1 MLTVFFVYSIL
12 KRGKGM
18 KTYKRVVSAVLAL
31 VLMLS
36 VFAVGAGALSLKD
49 LLNPSDSTG
58 SSLSGLLGSV
68 ETLTTS
74 KPVTVK
80 FKKGDLLSCVLKFDA
95 TKSGYYYFYAYSKDV
110 FFSVVEL
117 NEKDQLS
124 GFLSSSYSYST
135 KQGTAVL
142 TKLKKGHSYYIL
154 TTPSR
159 NGDQSAIS
167 GDFKLKFKAKYY
179 GKMTSLKITKQPT
192 TVYVDG
198 YNADVKSNY
207 VGLDST
213 GLEGVAK
220 FKSGKT
226 LKVYGDFFFEE
237 SDFYETDEPSAKIG
251 KNVHYFKCCGFKLK
265 LIYRIK
271 KNPVKKIE
279 IVSLPDKTEYVYGL
293 GGQLSSLKL
302 YNIGFVDLSGLKLKV
317 TYTDGKTKT
326 IGNFEPSSTDF
337 YYAEYTS
344 KDSEYPLY
352 AYAQDSEVPG
362 STVVDLS
369 YMEKR
374 TSFKVDVRKPSTQ
387 EIALNLP
394 SYFTLISDMFFYM
407 FDSVSNYLPF

>member
-18 KTYKRVVSAVLAL
+18 KTYKRVVSTVLAL

-49 LLNPSDSTG
+49 LLNPSDNTG
-58 SSLSGLLGSV
+58 SSLPGLLGSV

-110 FFSVVEL
+110 FFTVVEL

-124 GFLSSSYSYST
+124 SFLSSSYST

-142 TKLKKGHSYYIL
+142 TELKKGHSYYIL
-154 TTPSR
+154 TIPSF
-159 NGDQSAIS
+159 NGNQSAIS
-167 GDFKLKFKAKYY
+167 DDFELKFKAKYY

-207 VGLDST
+207 VELDST

-220 FKSGKT
+220 FKNGKT

-237 SDFYETDEPSAKIG
+237 SDLYENDEPSAKIG

-265 LIYRIK
+265 LVYRIK

-326 IGNFEPSSTDF
+326 IGNFEPSLTDF
-337 YYAEYTS
+337 YYSNAEYTS

-352 AYAQDSEVPG
+352 AYAQDSTVPG